1 MVMISRNISMT
12 FLLTLAATAAA
23 YPSAKS
29 GFRLEILVDGKP
41 VPEYRFR
48 GTIYIEA
55 LKGKEYTIRL
65 TNPLAVRAA
74 VALSVDGLNTIDAK
88 HTDAWR
94 ASKWVLDPY
103 ETITIKGWQTNSGE
117 ARRFFF
123 TTEENSYGAWLGKTR
138 NLGVISAV
146 FFREKIR
153 EEECQVMKRDR
164 GKASALPS
172 PAAQRESLESGASRD
187 EYAAT
192 GIGDRFRHRVQ
203 RVFLEMERQPCASF
217 SVRYEFRPV
226 LTRLGILPH
235 PKPVID
241 PLGRRR
247 QARGFE
253 DMAFCPDPR

>member
-1 MVMISRNISMT
+1 MATVSRNTSMI
-12 FLLTLAATAAA
+12 FLLVLAVTAAA
-23 YPSAKS
+23 YPSVRHE
-29 GFRLEILVDGKP
+29 FRIEILIDGEP
-41 VPEYRFR
+41 VPEYWLR
-48 GTIYIEA
+48 GTAYIEA
-55 LKGKEYTIRL
+55 LKGNEYAIRL

-88 HTDAWR
+88 HTDAWK

-103 ETITIKGWQTNSGE
+103 ETITIKGWQTTSGE

-146 FFREKIR
+146 FFRER
-153 EEECQVMKRDR
+153 VRQEECQVMRRD
-164 GKASALPS
+164 GHKASALPS
-172 PAAQRESLESGASRD
+172 SATQKESPAGGASKD

-203 RVFLEMERQPCASF
+203 RIFLELERQPCASF

-226 LTRLGILPH
+226 LARLGILPH

-247 QARGFE
+247 HARGFD
-253 DMAFCPDPR
+253 DMDFCPDPR

>member
-1 MVMISRNISMT
+1 MANISRNIST
-12 FLLTLAATAAA
+12 ALLLALAATAAA

-29 GFRLEILVDGKP
+29 GFRVEILVDGKP
-41 VPEYRFR
+41 VPEYRLG

-55 LKGKEYTIRL
+55 LKGKEYAIRL

-103 ETITIKGWQTNSGE
+103 ETITIKGWQTGSGE

-123 TTEENSYGAWLGKTR
+123 TTEQNSYGAWLGKTR

-153 EEECQVMKRDR
+153 EEECQAMKRDGR
-164 GKASALPS
+164 KASALPS
-172 PAAQRESLESGASRD
+172 PGAQKESLESAASKD

-226 LTRLGILPH
+226 LTRLGILPR
-235 PKPVID
+235 PRPAID
-241 PLGRRR
+241 PLERRR
-247 QARGFE
+247 HARGFD